1 MAFSDKLRIHRTN
14 INLTQEELADKIN
27 VSQKTISSWETGRSE
42 PTMKELTRLC
52 NLFDC
57 TMSDLSDTRDRKTG
71 EITMDDILVKLRD
84 MSLDELLRL
93 KDEVIER
100 INLQQEMNDV
110 KSKYDDMVRRLK
122 DYEYKIK
129 ELERRRDNA

>member
-71 EITMDDILVKLRD
+71 EITMDDVLVKLRD

>member
-71 EITMDDILVKLRD
+71 EITTDDILVKLRD

>member
-71 EITMDDILVKLRD
+71 EITMDDIFVKLRD
-84 MSLDELLRL
+84 MSLEDLMRL
-93 KDEVIER
+93 KEEVIER
-100 INLQQEMNDV
+100 INIKNEMMAV
-110 KSKYDDMVRRLK
+110 KSQYDEMMHKVK
-122 DYEYKIK
+122 EYEMRIK
-129 ELERRRDNA
+129 ELERMSNNA